1 MLAADERTR
10 HQRIAQHSSV
20 RSQQKQA
27 LGFRAGGVVR
37 RRVRD
42 RPIGGARGHPSADRR
57 GTGGRRQRQPAAASG
72 SQRQPAAAVQ
82 TGLQTTIRE
91 NTTTLADLYSVTHA
105 EAALIRERELAL
117 KKQIEACCPPR
128 VPEPACHP
136 SKCPEPGRFREPDI
150 RKEPAPIG

>member
-72 SQRQPAAAVQ
+72 SQRQPAAASGSQRQPAAAVQ

-117 KKQIEACCPPR
+117 KKQIE
-128 VPEPACHP
+128 
-136 SKCPEPGRFREPDI
+136 
-150 RKEPAPIG
+150 